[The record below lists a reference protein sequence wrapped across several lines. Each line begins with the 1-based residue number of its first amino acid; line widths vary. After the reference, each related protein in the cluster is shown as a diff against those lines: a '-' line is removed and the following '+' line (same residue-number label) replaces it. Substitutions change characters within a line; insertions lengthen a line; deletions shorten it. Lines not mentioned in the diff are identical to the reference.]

1 MQTHIFGKTGSLYC
15 TNWALK
21 RSELDNTP
29 EYSERVIE
37 KQLDHLYMYNYLNSF
52 PTLEQAITVIA
63 DVIQRL
69 KSSGF
74 NLTEFVSNNQ
84 ETLKYTT
91 Q

>member
-1 MQTHIFGKTGSLYC
+1 MQAHIFGKTGLLYC

-21 RSELDNTP
+21 LSELDNRP